1 MFLGTPKDWLFGT
14 SPNGYMDGDLF
25 YKWFEIIFLKH
36 CQVRPAV
43 LILDNHESH
52 LTLKLIRKAREEQIE
67 LYCLPP
73 HTTHITQ
80 PLDVCLFRPLKAKFS
95 ELAMSL
101 GYARKD
107 LIIGKAKLVL
117 CQKKKRYNT
126 SIFIKGKSFLKIT

>member
-1 MFLGTPKDWLFGT
+1 
-14 SPNGYMDGDLF
+14 MDGDLF

-67 LYCLPP
+67 LYGLPP

>member
-67 LYCLPP
+67 IYGLPP

-117 CQKKKRYNT
+117 CQKKRRYNT

>member
-14 SPNGYMDGDLF
+14 SPNGYTDGDLF
-25 YKWFEIIFLKH
+25 NKWFEIIFLKH

-67 LYCLPP
+67 IYGLPP

-117 CQKKKRYNT
+117 CQKKKV
-126 SIFIKGKSFLKIT
+126 

>member
-1 MFLGTPKDWLFGT
+1 MHKNPQVFVLKILYKNVLGTPKDWLFGT

-117 CQKKKRYNT
+117 CQIKK
-126 SIFIKGKSFLKIT
+126 